1 MLKTIFNLENFI
13 IHQVPCIECCKP
25 LRKVMNTKLQWMRE
39 NIFFDKVQYYVLKSK
54 KSDLFEK
61 DKKQNIKHEQNV
73 VKNGLNI
80 IPARDVKM
88 R

>member
-1 MLKTIFNLENFI
+1 MANHYELSKSDEHKVAEDARKHFFPTKKFI
-13 IHQVPCIECCKP
+13 KHQV
-25 LRKVMNTKLQWMRE
+25 
-39 NIFFDKVQYYVLKSK
+39 QYHVLNS

>member
-1 MLKTIFNLENFI
+1 MK
-13 IHQVPCIECCKP
+13 HQV
-25 LRKVMNTKLQWMRE
+25 
-39 NIFFDKVQYYVLKSK
+39 QYHVLNSK
-54 KSDLFEK
+54 KGDNFEK